1 MSFASDVRDAYQT
14 VLQRQ
19 PTAGELDAALNSA
32 QDGPALVALVESLV
46 SSPEVLEFVSPV
58 LRMYQSIYG
67 RIADPG
73 GLTYWVNV
81 FRDPDVQAQDDPAT
95 TTVDEA
101 LLVLARAFADT
112 STEEFVDRFG
122 ADPSPSDYVAA
133 LYRNV
138 LSREPDAAGQTYWT
152 NVYNTLLNDLTGGAA
167 ATEEDKREV
176 RAILLEQFV
185 SSDESENRA
194 QPAIENFLTQ
204 SALGTGTAFD
214 TLWEY
219 TPSDDSTV
227 DLSSSTE
234 DEDITLLDG
243 VGRSVT
249 TGSGNDM
256 VWLGSG
262 NHMVDTGDGDDTVIT
277 GPGDDTVSIGDG
289 DDTAQT
295 GAGDDLI
302 IAGAGG
308 GIDVI
313 DGGLGSDTVSYPSA
327 ENPVLIDLRTADR
340 SAQAAGATTIGAKLT
355 DDGYDPTTPVGYA
368 EGLDIETDILISIE
382 NADGGAGNDTILGN
396 DGNNTLQGMG
406 GDDDLQG
413 FAGNDA
419 LQGGTGNDL
428 VSGGS
433 GNDDVD
439 GGRGDDNVSSGEGDD
454 TATYVAGQNVGATD
468 FYDGNQG
475 TDTLTLALTQDEAD
489 DALIQADIAAFE
501 AFLTANANPAS
512 NGATPVFQFTQFGLL
527 ARNFEAVNI
536 DIIGVGNTDPTAAND
551 AFSGDEDLQIAG
563 NVLDD
568 NGSGTDSDADGD
580 PLHVVPDIITT
591 ANGGLVTLLA
601 EGSFIYDPALN
612 FNGSDGFQYTLEDGF
627 GGSDTGTVS
636 ITINPVQDD
645 PIAADDAFGGAEGA
659 QITGNVLSDN
669 GAGADDDPDGDTL
682 NVVPASFTTANGA
695 TVNLLADGSFTYD
708 PATNQNGPDSFDY
721 TLQDGNGGSD
731 IGTVNISV
739 SPVQDDPIAA
749 DDAFSGDEDTQVT
762 GNVLTDNGSGA
773 DSDPDGDPLSVSPG
787 VIVTANGGTVNLL
800 ADGSFTYDPAANFN
814 GQDQFDYTLLDG
826 NGGTDTGTVTITVNP
841 MPDDPVAAN
850 DTLTA
855 DEEASLVG
863 NLLSDNGAGA
873 DSDPDGDPLSVAPAV
888 LTTAGG
894 GTVNIFANGF
904 FIYDPAADFFGPDQ
918 FSYTLLDGNGGTD
931 TGTVSITVDGS
942 PDFPV
947 AADDTFVGDEDSQ
960 IVGNVLDDNGAGADS
975 DPDGDPLSVT
985 PAVIATANGG
995 TVNLLADGS
1004 FTYDPAAH
1012 YHGPDSFEYTLSDG
1026 SAATDIGTVSI
1037 TINPV
1042 QDEPVA
1048 ADDAF
1053 TGDEDTQIVG
1063 NVLNDNGSGADSDAD
1078 GDALTV
1084 VPAIINTANGGTVNL
1099 LADGSFTYDPAA
1111 NYNGPDTFDY
1121 TLQDGNGGTDTGTV
1135 SLTINPVQ
1143 DDPIAVDDAVSGDED
1158 TRIFGNVLDNN
1169 GFGFDSDPDGDRLS
1183 IVPDIFVTA
1192 NGGTVSI
1199 QANGSFT
1206 YDPAANYNGPDTFDY
1221 TLQDGNGGSD
1231 TGTVHITLTP
1241 DQDDPLFSN
1250 NDDTVNF
1257 NTVTAGSYLAGTQYA
1272 ALDGNDIVML
1282 ATNGANA
1289 AAAGYVVGTAFNAGD
1304 GDDTV
1309 TGGALNDVI
1318 FGGGD
1323 QDTLNGGDGDDALDG
1338 QGGNDIL
1345 LGGDGSNT
1353 ILGATGDDSITVSNK
1368 TVPFTDTIDGGSGTD
1383 DLTINYGAITGVQ
1396 DFVTRSYS
1404 GGTNIGGT
1412 FGFDDGSGGIINFQ
1426 NIEDLTVGGINYEM
1440 IFSHNGLSTSVVSVG
1455 FGRIG
1460 GVFYSSATDEAVL
1473 FDNSVLTN
1481 LDVERLR
1488 TQFGGNLGDA
1498 LTITGSSIQDIIAGD
1513 SIRTGTAGLGALTIN
1528 SGDGNDV
1535 IDISNSAASDS
1546 IDAGAGDDLV
1556 FVTLSQVAGDALL
1569 DGGAGTNDTLSF
1581 GIDGLGTAGTFDLNT
1596 LNAQNFENL
1605 IGSGSD
1611 DTLIGDGLA
1620 NALYGGEGND
1630 LVQGG
1635 AGNDTLFGDMDI
1647 SLSGNARSGHTSS
1660 PGNDTLE
1667 GGAGDDTLVGGGGD
1681 DTLDGGTGTDMM
1693 TGDAGADVFVLRLG
1707 DGAPTLADADIIT
1720 DFENGSDLI
1729 SLLGGLLYTD
1739 LTVFQGAGANAAD
1752 TIIQHTTSSEFLAVL
1767 QGTTATDIDAFDFL

>member
-1 MSFASDVRDAYQT
+1 M
-14 VLQRQ
+14 
-19 PTAGELDAALNSA
+19 
-32 QDGPALVALVESLV
+32 
-46 SSPEVLEFVSPV
+46 
-58 LRMYQSIYG
+58 
-67 RIADPG
+67 
-73 GLTYWVNV
+73 
-81 FRDPDVQAQDDPAT
+81 
-95 TTVDEA
+95 
-101 LLVLARAFADT
+101 
-112 STEEFVDRFG
+112 
-122 ADPSPSDYVAA
+122 
-133 LYRNV
+133 
-138 LSREPDAAGQTYWT
+138 
-152 NVYNTLLNDLTGGAA
+152 
-167 ATEEDKREV
+167 
-176 RAILLEQFV
+176 
-185 SSDESENRA
+185 
-194 QPAIENFLTQ
+194 
-204 SALGTGTAFD
+204 
-214 TLWEY
+214 
-219 TPSDDSTV
+219 
-227 DLSSSTE
+227 
-234 DEDITLLDG
+234 
-243 VGRSVT
+243 
-249 TGSGNDM
+249 
-256 VWLGSG
+256 
-262 NHMVDTGDGDDTVIT
+262 
-277 GPGDDTVSIGDG
+277 
-289 DDTAQT
+289 
-295 GAGDDLI
+295 
-302 IAGAGG
+302 
-308 GIDVI
+308 
-313 DGGLGSDTVSYPSA
+313 
-327 ENPVLIDLRTADR
+327 
-340 SAQAAGATTIGAKLT
+340 
-355 DDGYDPTTPVGYA
+355 
-368 EGLDIETDILISIE
+368 
-382 NADGGAGNDTILGN
+382 
-396 DGNNTLQGMG
+396 
-406 GDDDLQG
+406 
-413 FAGNDA
+413 
-419 LQGGTGNDL
+419 
-428 VSGGS
+428 
-433 GNDDVD
+433 
-439 GGRGDDNVSSGEGDD
+439 
-454 TATYVAGQNVGATD
+454 
-468 FYDGNQG
+468 
-475 TDTLTLALTQDEAD
+475 
-489 DALIQADIAAFE
+489 
-501 AFLTANANPAS
+501 
-512 NGATPVFQFTQFGLL
+512 
-527 ARNFEAVNI
+527 
-536 DIIGVGNTDPTAAND
+536 
-551 AFSGDEDLQIAG
+551 
-563 NVLDD
+563 
-568 NGSGTDSDADGD
+568 
-580 PLHVVPDIITT
+580 
-591 ANGGLVTLLA
+591 
-601 EGSFIYDPALN
+601 
-612 FNGSDGFQYTLEDGF
+612 
-627 GGSDTGTVS
+627 
-636 ITINPVQDD
+636 
-645 PIAADDAFGGAEGA
+645 
-659 QITGNVLSDN
+659 
-669 GAGADDDPDGDTL
+669 
-682 NVVPASFTTANGA
+682 
-695 TVNLLADGSFTYD
+695 
-708 PATNQNGPDSFDY
+708 
-721 TLQDGNGGSD
+721 
-731 IGTVNISV
+731 
-739 SPVQDDPIAA
+739 
-749 DDAFSGDEDTQVT
+749 
-762 GNVLTDNGSGA
+762 
-773 DSDPDGDPLSVSPG
+773 
-787 VIVTANGGTVNLL
+787 IVTANGGTVNLL

-826 NGGTDTGTVTITVNP
+826 NGGTDTGTVSITINP

-850 DTLTA
+850 DTFTA

-863 NLLSDNGAGA
+863 NLLSNNGAGA
-873 DSDPDGDPLSVAPAV
+873 DSDPDGDTLSVTPAV
-888 LTTAGG
+888 LATAGG

-931 TGTVSITVDGS
+931 TGTVSIAVDGS

-985 PAVIATANGG
+985 PAVIGTANGG

-1143 DDPIAVDDAVSGDED
+1143 DDPIAVDDAVSGEED

-1206 YDPAANYNGPDTFDY
+1206 YDPASNYNGPDTFDY

-1231 TGTVHITLTP
+1231 TGTVHVTLTP

-1272 ALDGNDIVML
+1272 ALDGNDIVTL

-1304 GDDTV
+1304 GADTV

-1323 QDTLNGGDGDDALDG
+1323 QDTLDGGAGDDDLDG

-1353 ILGATGDDSITVSNK
+1353 IFGATGDDSITVSNK
-1368 TVPFTDTIDGGSGTD
+1368 TVPFTDTIDGGTGTD
-1383 DLTINYGAITGVQ
+1383 DLTIAYGAITGFQ
-1396 DFVTRSYS
+1396 DFATYSYS
-1404 GGTNIGGT
+1404 NGASLGGT
-1412 FGFDDGSGGIINFQ
+1412 FSFDDGAGGIINFE
-1426 NIEDLTVGGINYEM
+1426 NIEDLTVGGIDYE
-1440 IFSHNGLSTSVVSVG
+1440 IIVSYLNLSLSSSVFTATFRVG
-1455 FGRIG
+1455 GA
-1460 GVFYSSATDEAVL
+1460 FYSMANNEVVL
-1473 FDNSVLTN
+1473 FDNGSLTN
-1481 LDVERLR
+1481 LGVTRLR
-1488 TQFGGNLGDA
+1488 SIYGGNLADP
-1498 LTITGSSIQDIIAGD
+1498 LTITGSSNQDIIAGG
-1513 SIRTGTAGLGALTIN
+1513 SIYSGYSGLGSLTIN
-1528 SGDGNDV
+1528 AGGGNDIV
-1535 IDISNSAASDS
+1535 DISNSAASDS
-1546 IDAGAGDDLV
+1546 IDMGAGDDLV
-1556 FVTLSQVAGDALL
+1556 FVNLIQMASDTLL
-1569 DGGAGTNDTLSF
+1569 DGGTGSNDTLSF
-1581 GIDGLGTAGTFDLNT
+1581 GIDGRGTAGTFDLNT

-1620 NALYGGEGND
+1620 NSLYGGEGND

-1635 AGNDTLFGDMDI
+1635 GGNDTLFGDIDN
-1647 SLSGNARSGHTSS
+1647 SLDYNARAGHSNTT
-1660 PGNDTLE
+1660 GNDTLE